1 VSSFHP
7 NFFAQNLIHSLDIFV
22 YMVGVIVSF
31 ITTSKI
37 SFVAFGFKFSDFIHW
52 AFIT

>member
-1 VSSFHP
+1 
-7 NFFAQNLIHSLDIFV
+7 
-22 YMVGVIVSF
+22 MVGVIVSF

-52 AFIT
+52 AFITWFLDLNIQSCGILEKYFM